1 MMSARV
7 ALVTGTARG
16 IGAAVV
22 NRLRQD
28 GLRVLTPSRDE
39 MDLLSTDSINAY
51 LSHLI
56 EPVDVLV
63 NNAGINPL
71 GALAEIRDSDLCDT
85 IQVNLIAPL
94 RLIRGLAPGMIER
107 HYGRIVNISSIWG
120 TVSKPGRV
128 SYTLSKAGLNGMTR
142 SLAVELAPCNV
153 LVNAVAPGFVNTE
166 LTRQNNTPQEIEKIQ
181 QAIPAR
187 RLAEPAEVA
196 EVVAFLCSDRNTYIV
211 GQTLLVDGGFTCQ

>member
-7 ALVTGTARG
+7 ALVTGAARG

-28 GLRVLTPSRDE
+28 GLRVLTPSRVE

-107 HYGRIVNISSIWG
+107 HYGRIVNISSIWA
-120 TVSKPGRV
+120 TVSKPRRV